1 MFRRTFTAL
10 SAAVLAAFALPAAAQ
25 DDGPIV
31 IGEINHFKRM
41 AAFAEPY
48 RKGYEMA
55 IEEVNAAGGI
65 AGREIAVIYRD
76 DQGEPGEAI
85 RIAEELM
92 TREGAVMLTGSILSN
107 VGLAISSLAD
117 RKGWVYLAS
126 EPLADALVWSEG
138 NPWTFRLRAST
149 YMQAAML
156 AEEAAKTEATRFA
169 TIAPNYAYGKDAV
182 AAFKEVLTSLK
193 PEVEFVGEQ
202 WPQLFQIDAGAEVQ
216 ALERAKPDAIYNVTF
231 GPDLAKFVREG
242 ADRGLFEDRAVFGL
256 LSGEPEYLEPLGAEA
271 PEGWVVTGYPWYAFE
286 GDANADF
293 VADYTARWEESPK
306 NGSLVGYMT
315 GLSVAAALERA
326 ESFAPEA
333 IRAAFEGLSVT
344 GPVGEVTYR
353 EIDNQSTMGA
363 FVGTTAVEEGAGVM
377 VDWAYRDGAAYLPED
392 AEVKSRR
399 AAE

>member
-1 MFRRTFTAL
+1 M

-25 DDGPIV
+25 EDGPIV

-182 AAFKEVLTSLK
+182 AAFKEVLTALK

-286 GDANADF
+286 GDANAEF

-392 AEVKSRR
+392 AEVKTRR